1 MSVTKTVTDNLLKAA
16 LVIAIG
22 CGSWALP
29 WGISTST
36 AIPFGSRISAIAFPS
51 RSISSI
57 SISQLPIEAQQTI
70 RLIDQGGPFPYR
82 QDGTIFGNREGRLPL
97 AARGTYREYTV
108 RTPGARDRG
117 ARRIITG
124 KKIKYYT
131 PDHYRSFQQVR
142 E

>member
-16 LVIAIG
+16 LVITIG

-29 WGISTST
+29 LGISTST
-36 AIPFGSRISAIAFPS
+36 AIDFPS
-51 RSISSI
+51 RSIASVSI
-57 SISQLPIEAQQTI
+57 NQLPIEAQQTI
-70 RLIDQGGPFPYR
+70 KLIDRGGPFPYR
-82 QDGTIFGNREGRLPL
+82 QDGGVFGNREGRLPP
-97 AARGTYREYTV
+97 ATRGTYREYTV

>member
-29 WGISTST
+29 LGISTST
-36 AIPFGSRISAIAFPS
+36 AIAFPS

>member
-16 LVIAIG
+16 LVITIG

-29 WGISTST
+29 LVISTSM
-36 AIPFGSRISAIAFPS
+36 AIDFPS
-51 RSISSI
+51 RSIASVSI
-57 SISQLPIEAQQTI
+57 NQLPIEAQQTI
-70 RLIDQGGPFPYR
+70 KLIDRGGPFPYR
-82 QDGTIFGNREGRLPL
+82 QDGGVFGNREGRLPP
-97 AARGTYREYTV
+97 ATRGTYREYTV